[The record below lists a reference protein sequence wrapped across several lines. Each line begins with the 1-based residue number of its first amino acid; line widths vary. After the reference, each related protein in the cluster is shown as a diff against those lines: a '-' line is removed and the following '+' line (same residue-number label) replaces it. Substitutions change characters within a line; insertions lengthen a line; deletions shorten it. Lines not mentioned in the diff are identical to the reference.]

1 MLCVIHSS
9 SIYPS
14 VQKAFFEYLLCERD
28 MLGTKEDF
36 SSVSQLCLTLCDP
49 MDCSAPG
56 FPVHH
61 QFPELSQTHVNWI
74 SDAIQPCH
82 PLSSPSPALNLS
94 QHQGLFQWVS
104 STHQVAKFTGASA
117 LASVLPMNVQDWFLL
132 GLIGLISLQFK
143 GLSRV
148 FSNTIVQK
156 QINTMQ

>member
-61 QFPELSQTHVNWI
+61 QLLEPAQTHV
-74 SDAIQPCH
+74 H
-82 PLSSPSPALNLS
+82 
-94 QHQGLFQWVS
+94 
-104 STHQVAKFTGASA
+104 
-117 LASVLPMNVQDWFLL
+117 
-132 GLIGLISLQFK
+132 
-143 GLSRV
+143 
-148 FSNTIVQK
+148 
-156 QINTMQ
+156 